1 MKLTYNLGKIK
12 KIKITDRNHVILQN
26 GNILKITE
34 NNYWLLGNLLIE
46 AEYNGPRGSDV
57 FNSYDFDIGRCIQLS
72 GQRFLPYTQGS
83 FSAVIKEYI
92 IDESVNQNYMVP
104 KKYVSI
110 TDIPIGD
117 NIDEHI
123 YCLLTDNN
131 LKPILRLLKDFGYI
145 RNLESEKYYHS
156 GNIVII
162 GKQNKIINHINSIK
176 NVSDYGKRNLVEYVI
191 CDI

>member
-1 MKLTYNLGKIK
+1 MNYNLIKTK

-46 AEYNGPRGSDV
+46 AEYTGPRGSDV
-57 FNSYDFDIGRCIQLS
+57 FNSYAFDIGRCVQLS
-72 GQRFLPYTQGS
+72 GQRFLPYKQGS

-92 IDESVNQNYMVP
+92 VDESVNQNFMVP

-110 TDIPIGD
+110 TDISIGD
-117 NIDEHI
+117 ENS
-123 YCLLTDNN
+123 YWLLTDNN
-131 LKPILRLLKDFGYI
+131 RKHIIQLLKDFGYI
-145 RNLESEKYYHS
+145 KNDASEKHYKV
-156 GNIVII
+156 GNIVIC
-162 GKQNKIINHINSIK
+162 GKQNQFINHINGIK
-176 NVSDYGKRNLVEYVI
+176 NLSDYGKRNLVEYVI